1 MSYCKECK
9 QAIKQAYQI
18 LFLEDR
24 NMDMTPEEC
33 AEMIAYDNGWTCA
46 SKGKDC
52 EDTFIKDHFQV
63 IHVVDKA

>member
-9 QAIKQAYQI
+9 QAIKQAWQI
-18 LFLEDR
+18 LLVDEPHP
-24 NMDMTPEEC
+24 DMTPEEC

-52 EDTFIKDHFQV
+52 EEVQ
-63 IHVVDKA
+63 A